1 MLRRVC
7 FYSFTAYCM
16 YVCLIMY
23 MCVLLCIAELCQ
35 ILALE
40 QPVSS
45 PLQLRFV
52 DVRSFLGMI

>member
-1 MLRRVC
+1 
-7 FYSFTAYCM
+7 M